1 MRHKLQNDFDDH
13 LRETWTQSRC
23 ILMYVQVHTSDL
35 GTTGQL
41 ASRAS

>member
-1 MRHKLQNDFDDH
+1 MRHKLQYDFDDH
-13 LRETWTQSRC
+13 LLETWTQSRC
-23 ILMYVQVHTSDL
+23 ILIYVQVQTSDL